1 MGIEFNIEY
10 ATISL
15 SNVWEADMSEQ
26 KRYEKDEKDEK
37 EVDKQEEK
45 NVEEKWRRDPLGSM
59 IWALILIWAGAIW
72 LAWNFGVLERYAF
85 LNRILTVDNDINP
98 PIWRLILLGAGI
110 LIAIEIVIRLVV
122 PAYRRSVIGS
132 VIIAAIFIGIGLG
145 QMIHWTII
153 WPVVIILVGV
163 ILILQGVFR
172 KK

>member
-1 MGIEFNIEY
+1 
-10 ATISL
+10 
-15 SNVWEADMSEQ
+15 MSEL

-37 EVDKQEEK
+37 EVGKQEEK

-59 IWALILIWAGAIW
+59 IWALILIWAGAVW
-72 LAWNFGVLERYAF
+72 LAWNFGFLERYAF
-85 LNRILTVDNDINP
+85 LKRILTVENDINP

-110 LIAIEIVIRLVV
+110 LIVIEILIRLFV

-132 VIIAAIFIGIGLG
+132 VIFAAILIGAGLG
-145 QMIHWTII
+145 SMIHWNII